1 VKLDDRFAG
10 QLGSV
15 TKVLHV
21 TFRPRLR
28 TSQKAAL
35 DETES
40 RLRGLMLAGLAGEA
54 EPYRRLLDELSRTL
68 RAYYARRAPPGID
81 AEDLV
86 QETLIAVHTRRSTYD
101 PGQPFTAW
109 AYAIARY
116 KLIDALRRG
125 RLHLRAPAEDADNL
139 FTPAGASGSAEAA
152 MAARDLER
160 VMADLPARTRDLIR
174 ATRIEGLSTR
184 EAAGRHGMTE
194 TAVKVAIHR
203 GLKALGGRYAAEEG
217 GSDVEGD

>member
-1 VKLDDRFAG
+1 
-10 QLGSV
+10 
-15 TKVLHV
+15 
-21 TFRPRLR
+21 
-28 TSQKAAL
+28 
-35 DETES
+35 
-40 RLRGLMLAGLAGEA
+40 MLAGLAGEA
-54 EPYRRLLDELSRTL
+54 EPYRRLLDELSGRL

-86 QETLIAVHTRRSTYD
+86 QETLIAVHTRRATYD
-101 PGQPFTAW
+101 AGQPFTAW

-125 RLHLRAPAEDADNL
+125 RLHLRAPAEEADAL
-139 FTPAGASGSAEAA
+139 FTPTDAAGGAEAA

-160 VMADLPARTRDLIR
+160 VMAGLPARTRDLIR

-184 EAAGRHGMTE
+184 EAAERHGMTE

-203 GLKALGGRYAAEEG
+203 ALKALGGKYAQKDG
-217 GSDVEGD
+217 GAHVEDD